1 MKLLI
6 EGNPIAPWRCKSCNF
21 WFENTGIAS
30 FKIPSAK
37 WNVASYLTI
46 IIKWTIWP
54 HKDSKVVI
62 RKNAP
67 KGTTTTTLNFKYI
80 NIITPIWPCLIILF
94 SVELFNAAIQCSQ
107 DTLIFYSFPP
117 WPGRLPLNCKKI
129 ENKIFSCVL
138 KGFKKPHS
146 VFGTFLKDSSFN
158 FTYELQVWIKCAY
171 MCIYEIFEIY

>member
-1 MKLLI
+1 MNYLASQGL
-6 EGNPIAPWRCKSCNF
+6 KSCNPK
-21 WFENTGIAS
+21 NCA
-30 FKIPSAK
+30 KI
-37 WNVASYLTI
+37 
-46 IIKWTIWP
+46 
-54 HKDSKVVI
+54 
-62 RKNAP
+62 AP

-129 ENKIFSCVL
+129 ENKIFSCVS
-138 KGFKKPHS
+138 KGLKKPHS
-146 VFGTFLKDSSFN
+146 VSETFLKDSSFN

-171 MCIYEIFEIY
+171 MCIYVYIWNFRDILKFLAWSFWSSTNEFLDTFDYCHVTLTM